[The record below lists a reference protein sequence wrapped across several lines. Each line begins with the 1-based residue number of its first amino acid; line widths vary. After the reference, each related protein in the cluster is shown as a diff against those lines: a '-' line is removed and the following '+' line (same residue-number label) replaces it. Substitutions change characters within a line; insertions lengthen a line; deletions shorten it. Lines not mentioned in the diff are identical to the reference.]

1 MRKTSSML
9 NYLSVIFVFSFTLF
23 VFRGYLVGETVPPW
37 DFFGAYYTQAYSWWD
52 LGSFFYPT
60 TYLPYLI
67 SGYPS
72 HLGLQF
78 SGYYLPVG
86 LVAEIAN
93 YTIVNAA
100 RLQALTIA
108 FGIVG
113 VFLFARRWNLSNG
126 SAIVASIGY
135 LFTAGFFS
143 NASHIDIVRAWS
155 FFPWLLLSLS
165 PVKIIKWWMIP
176 ASILLWFQFFVGA
189 YPGNIVSFAYLFSFY
204 CMILFWQNK
213 DKIRPLVIWLSLIHI

>member
-52 LGSFFYPT
+52 LGSFFNPT

-78 SGYYLPVG
+78 SSYYLPVG
-86 LVAEIAN
+86 LVAEIARR
-93 YTIVNAA
+93 A
-100 RLQALTIA
+100 
-108 FGIVG
+108 GIG
-113 VFLFARRWNLSNG
+113 RRVVLSDFFNSG
-126 SAIVASIGY
+126 SG
-135 LFTAGFFS
+135 GGRRG
-143 NASHIDIVRAWS
+143 H
-155 FFPWLLLSLS
+155 
-165 PVKIIKWWMIP
+165 
-176 ASILLWFQFFVGA
+176 
-189 YPGNIVSFAYLFSFY
+189 
-204 CMILFWQNK
+204 
-213 DKIRPLVIWLSLIHI
+213 